1 MTGDG
6 VGVIVVPGP
15 GHGLA
20 VESDVLV
27 LDLSKD
33 EDAIVDHVIVVD
45 RDHVKAVD
53 PETTVT
59 VGEENREV

>member
-1 MTGDG
+1 MTGDD
-6 VGVIVVPGP
+6 VGGIVVPVAGLGP
-15 GHGLA
+15 GG
-20 VESDVLV
+20 ESGVLV
-27 LDLSKD
+27 PDLSKG

-59 VGEENREV
+59 VGEENREL

>member
-6 VGVIVVPGP
+6 VGGIVVPVAGHGP
-15 GHGLA
+15 GDASG
-20 VESDVLV
+20 VLV
-27 LDLSKD
+27 LDLSKE